1 MEHVPGGEARVGRG
15 LPLLHTRA
23 VPAEDMN
30 AGAGA
35 ELLPD
40 GACRGGLGGLAGLHL
55 VGQRPRGALP
65 NRDVGSSWRIE
76 GIGRR
81 LWLGSTR
88 RNRGLRKEHEDG
100 GGMEKNIN

>member
-1 MEHVPGGEARVGRG
+1 M
-15 LPLLHTRA
+15 
-23 VPAEDMN
+23 
-30 AGAGA
+30 GAGA

-40 GACRGGLGGLAGLHL
+40 GARRGGLGGLAGLHL

-65 NRDVGSSWRIE
+65 NHDVGSSWRIE

-88 RNRGLRKEHEDG
+88 RNEGIEERTRGWRGYGKER
-100 GGMEKNIN
+100 